1 MAAPVLSG
9 AVFALNWQTLF
20 CLYTALG
27 MEKRRGTDMAGKK
40 KIRINKIRA
49 ALFLFVLTAIITAV
63 SVALHFYFESKPSEL
78 RDPVSEIDGI
88 PVITDFIPKETR
100 ERPGQPRKIK
110 YIVIHETGNPGRNAD
125 AESHNNYLHQEAE
138 NQQKSWHYTVD
149 DHEIYY
155 HIPDNEIAFHAG
167 DGLSKSGGNLNGI
180 GIEMCI
186 NPENDYEQTLKN
198 TANLTAMLLKAYDL
212 DIGCVKM
219 HQDFS
224 GKHCP
229 DKLLSENRWGEFLD
243 MVSEE
248 VLK

>member
-1 MAAPVLSG
+1 MRHS
-9 AVFALNWQTLF
+9 
-20 CLYTALG
+20 
-27 MEKRRGTDMAGKK
+27 RRF
-40 KIRINKIRA
+40 RINKRRA
-49 ALFLFVLTAIITAV
+49 AAFLIVTAAVITAIV
-63 SVALHFYFESKPSEL
+63 LALYFYFSNKPTEL
-78 RDPVSEIDGI
+78 RAPVSEVGGV
-88 PVITDFIPKETR
+88 PVITDFIPKGTE
-100 ERPGQPRKIK
+100 ERPGQERKIE

-125 AESHNNYLHQEAE
+125 AASHSNYLHEEAN

-167 DGLSKSGGNLNGI
+167 DGLSKDGGNLNGI

-198 TANLTAMLLKAYDL
+198 TAKLTAMLLKAYDL
-212 DIGCVKM
+212 DIGDVKK

-229 DKLLSENRWGEFLD
+229 DNLLTAGRWDDFVN
-243 MVSEE
+243 MVKTELE
-248 VLK
+248 PDKQD